1 MGELETIKKSLI
13 AEIERRI
20 EDKIIENTNAQLII
34 KLINS
39 AESINEA
46 IMIGELGTTYKRTGL
61 HFDKR
66 FEKLTNTIK
75 YLKKNDEFSFED
87 STTNLKHKL
96 IIGDN
101 YDSLLNLMINYK
113 GLIDIIYIDPPYGKD
128 DLGEFAK
135 TNLGYNIDNKLSLLI
150 AFS

>member
-1 MGELETIKKSLI
+1 MEELEKMKKSLI
-13 AEIERRI
+13 DEIERRI

-75 YLKKNDEFSFED
+75 YLKKNEELS
-87 STTNLKHKL
+87 S
-96 IIGDN
+96 
-101 YDSLLNLMINYK
+101 
-113 GLIDIIYIDPPYGKD
+113 YI
-128 DLGEFAK
+128 
-135 TNLGYNIDNKLSLLI
+135 
-150 AFS
+150 